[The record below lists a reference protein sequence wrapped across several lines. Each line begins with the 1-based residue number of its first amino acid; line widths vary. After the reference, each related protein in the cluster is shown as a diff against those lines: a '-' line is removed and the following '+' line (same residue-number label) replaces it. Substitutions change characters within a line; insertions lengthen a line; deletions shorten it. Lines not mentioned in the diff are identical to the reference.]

1 MGWKI
6 YSVIVSFLLILSYI
20 PFSGYRYR
28 TIFDVLDMPITI
40 ITLVGLCGYAFKKT
54 CLTKKFW
61 RYWFFA
67 AIIWHFL
74 YFYYL
79 RTALIFSSFKISRLP
94 IFHFGRMSWSEL
106 AYFLFP
112 TIFFIPIFI
121 GLYLY
126 AFRSGELWESKGE

>member
-28 TIFDVLDMPITI
+28 TIYSTLDMPITI

-54 CLTKKFW
+54 WLKKEFW

-79 RTALIFSSFKISRLP
+79 RTLLVLSSFKFTRLP
-94 IFHFGRMSWSEL
+94 IFRIGKLSGPDLE
-106 AYFLFP
+106 YFLFP
-112 TIFFIPIFI
+112 TLFFIPIFI
-121 GLYLY
+121 GLFFY
-126 AFRSGELWESKGE
+126 AFRSSELWESKIE